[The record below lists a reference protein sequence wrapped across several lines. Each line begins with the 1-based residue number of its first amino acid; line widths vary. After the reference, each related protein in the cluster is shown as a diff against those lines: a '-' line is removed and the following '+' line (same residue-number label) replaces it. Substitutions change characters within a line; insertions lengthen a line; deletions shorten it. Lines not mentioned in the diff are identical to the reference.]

1 MEQLKGV
8 EAKLKILIGGM
19 RKSKRLLRR
28 RRMLHMSAPCRS
40 VDDIE
45 K

>member
-19 RKSKRLLRR
+19 RKSKRLLRGR
-28 RRMLHMSAPCRS
+28 KNATYVCTM
-40 VDDIE
+40 
-45 K
+45 